1 MAAIRTAWEQDLNYT
16 FTEDVWDSV
25 LDRVHSSSM
34 CSRHALLQFKVV
46 HHIHISK
53 TKLARM
59 YPNVDPTCDKCR
71 GAPASLHHMYLTCP
85 SLSNFWSSVF
95 YALSETLQHQIQL
108 NPLTGIFGIAPD
120 LDLPK
125 AMLNF
130 LAFASL
136 LAGQTISLKWRDSAP
151 PSYSHWLRD
160 MISCMNLE
168 KIRHTLRGS
177 EKKILQ
183 YMAPLLCILWETF
196 DNSYGVAPPFPPL
209 FFPPPFL
216 PKYGC

>member
-1 MAAIRTAWEQDLNYT
+1 MAAIQTAWEWDLNYT

-34 CSRHALLQFKVV
+34 CTRHALLQFKVV

-53 TKLARM
+53 TKLAQM
-59 YPNVDPTCDKCR
+59 NPDVDPTCDHTCK
-71 GAPASLHHMYLTCP
+71 GAPASLHHMYWTCP

-95 YALSETLQHQIQL
+95 RALSETLQHQIEP

-136 LAGQTISLKWRDSAP
+136 LAQQTISLKWRDSAP

-168 KIRHTLRGS
+168 KIRHIIRGS
-177 EKKILQ
+177 EKNILQ
-183 YMAPLLCILWETF
+183 YMAPLLGILWETF
-196 DNSYGVAPPFPPL
+196 DNSYGVG
-209 FFPPPFL
+209 PPPPHFFFSPL
-216 PKYGC
+216 SF